1 MLIILYI
8 IKVTDLNINL
18 LLHIKN
24 ISLYLIFEQFKRK
37 KIAIILCN
45 ELQFINIIINDN
57 KTDYQFM

>member
-37 KIAIILCN
+37 KIAIIL
-45 ELQFINIIINDN
+45 
-57 KTDYQFM
+57 